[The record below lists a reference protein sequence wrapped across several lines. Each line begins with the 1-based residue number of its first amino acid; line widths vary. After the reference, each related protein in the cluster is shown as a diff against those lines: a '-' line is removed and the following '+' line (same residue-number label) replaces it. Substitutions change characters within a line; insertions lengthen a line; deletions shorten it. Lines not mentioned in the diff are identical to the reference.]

1 MAYSSKYIDKIEGQN
16 YWVIIGDGEAAEGN
30 IWESANFAGAYGLDN
45 LFAFID
51 VNRLG
56 QS

>member
-1 MAYSSKYIDKIEGQN
+1 MAYASKYMDKIDNN
-16 YWVIIGDGEAAEGN
+16 YWVVIGDGESAEGN

-45 LFAFID
+45 VFAFID